1 MYDFII
7 SGQFIR
13 KNIENME
20 RPVNILVIGVIQGKK
35 QFNKFS
41 VIYFRSHVPMPGI
54 ADKHLSVV
62 DICQVV
68 GTVIVYKYL
77 PLVHFPPTVGK
88 CAQVKHITNCLLM
101 K

>member
-20 RPVNILVIGVIQGKK
+20 RPVNILVIGVHSEKK
-35 QFNKFS
+35 NNKFS

-54 ADKHLSVV
+54 ADKHLSA
-62 DICQVV
+62 V
-68 GTVIVYKYL
+68 GTVIVYKYW